1 MIFWDVSAIVPLLVA
16 ERTTQ
21 RMQALAGRD
30 SDKPVW

>member
-1 MIFWDVSAIVPLLVA
+1 MIFWDASAIIPLLVA

-30 SDKPVW
+30 SDMLVW